1 MGKGGWVYTEKGE
14 LDAGSRRINM
24 NMRRE

>member
-1 MGKGGWVYTEKGE
+1 MAKGGWVYAEKGE